1 MSTIFTK
8 TALIRA
14 QMSDVLSAVWS
25 STERKTTHGTSRRDW
40 SLVTGRGGG
49 GLQHERGG
57 GKWSF
62 TPTKRRSEKVLALLK
77 GGGGGRRNRFSGS
90 FTTGT

>member
-57 GKWSF
+57 GVANGVS
-62 TPTKRRSEKVLALLK
+62 PLQK
-77 GGGGGRRNRFSGS
+77 GGRKRF
-90 FTTGT
+90 